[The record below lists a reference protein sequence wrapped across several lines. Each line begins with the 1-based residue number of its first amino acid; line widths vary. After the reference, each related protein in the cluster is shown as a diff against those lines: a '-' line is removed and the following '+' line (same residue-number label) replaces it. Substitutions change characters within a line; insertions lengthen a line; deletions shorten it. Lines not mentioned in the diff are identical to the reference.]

1 MGANTVVVTDA
12 NFEDVVINSKKP
24 ILVDFWA
31 EGCGPC
37 KMIAPILDDIAG
49 EMAGKL
55 TIGKLDVDSNQST
68 AMSFGVMSI
77 PTMMLF
83 KGGKPVATLVGYQ
96 PKAQLLGKLMP
107 HLAPVKAATPV
118 AV

>member
-1 MGANTVVVTDA
+1 MGANTVLVTDT
-12 NFEDVVINSKKP
+12 NFEDTVVNSKTP

-31 EGCGPC
+31 EWCGPC
-37 KMIAPILDDIAG
+37 KMIAPILEEIAG
-49 EMAGKL
+49 EMTGKL
-55 TIGKLDVDSNQST
+55 TIGKLDVDANQST

-83 KGGKPVATLVGYQ
+83 KGGKPVATIVGYQ

-107 HLAPVKAATPV
+107 HIANAKVAA
-118 AV
+118 